1 MTSGY
6 DEGVEYIERDLLS
19 RTQSAASPDSA
30 PTREATVGKLVG
42 DVESKVVDRVA
53 VEAPLE
59 LRFGPRLATVLMRT
73 PGHDEDLVRGF
84 LFTEGMIRSAAD
96 VRSLTRPGDLA
107 THERGN
113 VIVADF
119 VSATPPPASERTFFS
134 SSSCGVCGK
143 NSIAAL
149 EVRAPRVTSSLRV
162 KRSEL
167 GAMPARMRAAQ
178 PTFAETGGLHASA
191 LFGAQSE
198 LLAVREDVG
207 RHNALDKLV
216 GWALASGMVPLGEH
230 VLLVSGRVSYEI
242 VQKAIV
248 AGIPVIG
255 AVGAPSSYAVD
266 LAHDFGVTLVGFL
279 RPDSMNVYTSPERV
293 IA

>member
-1 MTSGY
+1 MK
-6 DEGVEYIERDLLS
+6 YIERDLRS
-19 RTQSAASPDSA
+19 SIQSGGDADSA
-30 PTREATVGKLVG
+30 PTREAAVAKIVG
-42 DVESKVVDRVA
+42 DAESNVVDRVA

-59 LRFGPRLATVLMRT
+59 LRFGLRSATVLMRT

-84 LFTEGMIRSAAD
+84 LFTEGMIREAAD
-96 VRSLTRPGDLA
+96 VRSLTRPADLA
-107 THERGN
+107 SHERGN

-119 VSATPPPASERTFFS
+119 VSATPAPASERTFFS

-162 KRSEL
+162 KRSAL

-191 LFGAQSE
+191 LFDGKTN

-216 GWALASGMVPLGEH
+216 GWALAGGIVPLGEH

-242 VQKAIV
+242 VQKAVV
-248 AGIPVIG
+248 AGIPVIA

-266 LAHDFGVTLVGFL
+266 LATRFGVTLVGFL
-279 RPDSMNVYTSPERV
+279 RPDSMNVYTSPERIV
-293 IA
+293 V